1 MRILFIISTVFFA
14 SCAGTKN
21 NNQISLRD
29 KFNAG
34 MENLEEKKYLQA
46 QSDFKNVIIR
56 GMGTDLGDDAQYYLG
71 EAYFKNEEYL
81 LAIAEYEKLTRKM
94 GFSPFVEDARFKIC
108 EAYSIESPKY
118 YHDQEYTRKA
128 LERYQEFLDDFPNS
142 TFLDSVLISIGSLRE
157 KLAKKAFET
166 GVLYLKMEEYD
177 SAKLSFQIVIDEFYD
192 TPYLAEAQK
201 EMIVALAKNREIES
215 AVSFLTINETS
226 LSRNG
231 FYNETVEFIDEMKSK
246 LQKEQE

>member
-1 MRILFIISTVFFA
+1 MRILFIISTIFFA

-21 NNQISLRD
+21 NDQISLRD

-108 EAYSIESPKY
+108 EAYRIESPSY
-118 YHDQEYTRKA
+118 YHDQNYTEKA
-128 LERYQEFLDDFPNS
+128 LSRYQEFLDDFPNS
-142 TFLDSVLISIGSLRE
+142 PHKNKVLESIAILRNKIGQKE
-157 KLAKKAFET
+157 FESGILYMKMEEFESAKMIFDRVDDNYYDTDIIHKARLYMIKACAENENLKLAKQ
-166 GVLYLKMEEYD
+166 YLNKYEND
-177 SAKLSFQIVIDEFYD
+177 L
-192 TPYLAEAQK
+192 
-201 EMIVALAKNREIES
+201 RENN
-215 AVSFLTINETS
+215 L
-226 LSRNG
+226 
-231 FYNETVEFIDEMKSK
+231 YNEALIAINQAEKINLKSSK
-246 LQKEQE
+246 